1 MRKTATKIFK
11 PTISI
16 SLLLFVL
23 ASCQEPDF
31 EVDQYSSKIVVD
43 GWIEQ
48 GKYPEVL
55 LTLSVPYFSD
65 VDSASLRKY
74 VLTTA
79 TVTVDNGT
87 TSEILTLVKNSEY
100 FPPYMYKG
108 TKLKGEVGKT
118 YNLKVEYG
126 GRTITSSTT
135 IPALS
140 YLTSAYFKLDSD
152 EDSLGLIYIK
162 FTDDVNRVN
171 YYRTLTQRINIES
184 KYVANYVS
192 NYKDLHF
199 NGSEMELTL
208 YRGNET
214 NLDKQD
220 DIYYRLG
227 DTINLKFCSVDKAT
241 YEFWYSFQQEMINT
255 SNPFASSSARVKT
268 NIQNGLGIWCGYG
281 SVYYRIIAK

>member
-1 MRKTATKIFK
+1 MHKIVENIVRLV
-11 PTISI
+11 ISTC
-16 SLLLFVL
+16 LLLFVL
-23 ASCQEPDF
+23 VSCREPDF
-31 EVDQYSSKIVVD
+31 EVDNYSSKIVVD

-48 GKYPEVL
+48 GRYPEVL
-55 LTLSVPYFSD
+55 LTLSVPYFSE

-79 TVTVDNGT
+79 TVTVDDGT
-87 TSEILTLVKNSEY
+87 SSEILTMVKNTDY

-108 TKLKGEVGKT
+108 TRIKGEVGKT

-140 YLTSAYFKLDSD
+140 TLTSAYFKLNADS
-152 EDSLGLIYIK
+152 DSLGLVYIK
-162 FTDDVNRVN
+162 FTDDINRVN
-171 YYRTLTQRINIES
+171 YYRTLTQRKNIES

-192 NYKDLHF
+192 NYRDLYF
-199 NGSEMELTL
+199 NGLEIEWAL

-241 YEFWYSFQQEMINT
+241 YDFWYSFQQEMINT
-255 SNPFASSSARVKT
+255 SNPFAASNARVKT
-268 NIQNGLGIWCGYG
+268 NIQNGLGVWCGYG
-281 SVYYRIIAK
+281 AVYYRIIAK